1 MFNGWEVASYGWAK
15 KVVSWDGNHSWWR
28 CCENRWNDN
37 KEYRLLHKLVDKVGE
52 GLERITLILR
62 EVLLWVK
69 CYQTAFLPQRNRSW
83 KEGSIDT
90 VNLTVA
96 LF

>member
-52 GLERITLILR
+52 GLERITLILSM
-62 EVLLWVK
+62 
-69 CYQTAFLPQRNRSW
+69 TALHCFLEASPF
-83 KEGSIDT
+83 G
-90 VNLTVA
+90 
-96 LF
+96 FG

>member
-15 KVVSWDGNHSWWR
+15 QVVSWDGNHSWWI

-37 KEYRLLHKLVDKVGE
+37 KEYRILRKVVDKVGD

-69 CYQTAFLPQRNRSW
+69 CYQTAFLPQRNHSW
-83 KEGSIDT
+83 KEGLIDT
-90 VNLTVA
+90 VNLTVV